1 MVSSSSSSSSSPFG
15 NPAPMIGTSLLT
27 VATCT
32 LNQWALDFDGNLE
45 RIVDSCRQA
54 KEAGATYRL
63 GPELEICGYGCE
75 DHFLEADTI
84 DHSWQSLVILL
95 TQTDATMWM
104 ICDFG
109 MPLLGNDGC
118 RYNCRVV
125 CHNRRILWIRPKTFM
140 ADDGNYRESRYFTAY
155 EDPGGSENTVVMFS
169 LPVWV
174 RDQLKQGG
182 ILDHSSS
189 VPLGGAGS
197 FLRTNDGVTIGCES
211 CEELWVPNPSHV
223 NLALKGVEVIG
234 NGSGSHHELRKLDKR
249 LELMV
254 AATAKSGGVYLY
266 ANQRG
271 CDGGRLYYDGG
282 AIIVCNGRVLAQ
294 SPQFCLKDVVVITA
308 TVDLEEVR
316 SFRAARP
323 SFARQQQKLK
333 QQQQVNNNSNSNSNS
348 NNGMVEV
355 PGANVLLS
363 EEAAKTS
370 TIAKPINLQ
379 WSTPEEE
386 CCLGPA
392 CWLWDYL
399 RRSGASGYLL
409 PLSGGADSSAV
420 ATIVMAMCHMVHDEA
435 VGGNVNNDEPNEQV
449 LKDLRRICG
458 YERSGDIDGD
468 GDSEHWVPSSS
479 QEIASHV
486 LHTIFMGTENSSQN
500 TTNRAKRLGEAIGSY
515 HLTVPIDLMVSA
527 VVKVFALAT
536 TRTPMF
542 LVRGGTLAEDLA
554 LQNIQARLRMVT
566 AYLFAQLLPWT
577 RAGAGETVGKG
588 FLLVLGSA
596 NVDEGL
602 RGYMTKYDCS
612 SADLNPIGAISKGD
626 LKRML
631 LWASDRYGSRSSAVL
646 KEIAGAP
653 PTAELRP
660 NLDAENNNND
670 EGDGNESSNNA
681 AEHSQ
686 LDEEEMGMTYD
697 ELGWFGRLRK
707 LGKCGPVSMYRKL
720 VSEWS
725 NNGSNSSSS
734 NNAPDLTHRE
744 VATKVKRFFFYYSI
758 NRHKMCTLTPSYHAE
773 GYSPDDNRFDLR
785 PFLYN
790 ARWPRQFQTIDRM
803 VEEYELKENK
813 FLER

>member
-1 MVSSSSSSSSSPFG
+1 
-15 NPAPMIGTSLLT
+15 MIGTSLLT

-45 RIVDSCRQA
+45 RIVDSCKQA

-95 TQTDATMWM
+95 TQTDATTDM

-125 CHNRRILWIRPKTFM
+125 CNNRRILWIRPKTFM
-140 ADDGNYRESRYFTAY
+140 ADDGNYRESRYFTPY
-155 EDPGGSENTVVMFS
+155 EDPGGRENSVVMFS

-174 RDQLKQGG
+174 RDALGENG
-182 ILDHSSS
+182 VENHPSS

-333 QQQQVNNNSNSNSNS
+333 QQQQQQQQQQQLNSDIHSNGSRTI

-355 PGANVLLS
+355 SRGNVLLS
-363 EEAAKTS
+363 EEAARTCAI
-370 TIAKPINLQ
+370 TKPIELH

-435 VGGNVNNDEPNEQV
+435 VGGNGNNSSNDNPNEQV

-458 YERSGDIDGD
+458 YDKSGD
-468 GDSEHWVPSSS
+468 GDDGSPEWTPSSS
-479 QEIASHV
+479 QEIASHI
-486 LHTIFMGTENSSQN
+486 LHTVFMGTENSSQN

-577 RAGAGETVGKG
+577 RAGAGEIVGKG

-631 LWASDRYGSRSSAVL
+631 LWASDTYGSRSSAVL

-660 NLDAENNNND
+660 NLDSENSIDGD
-670 EGDGNESSNNA
+670 EIDTNA

-725 NNGSNSSSS
+725 NNDSSSDAK
-734 NNAPDLTHRE
+734 NIPALTHRE

-790 ARWPRQFQTIDRM
+790 ARWPRQFQTIDKM
-803 VEEYELKENK
+803 VEDYELKENK

>member
-1 MVSSSSSSSSSPFG
+1 M
-15 NPAPMIGTSLLT
+15 GTSVLT

-32 LNQWALDFDGNLE
+32 LNQWALDFDGNVE
-45 RIVDSCRQA
+45 RIHESCKQA
-54 KEAGATYRL
+54 KNAGATYRL
-63 GPELEICGYGCE
+63 GPELEICGYGCD
-75 DHFLEADTI
+75 DHFLEKDTI
-84 DHSWQSLVILL
+84 DHSWQSLVALL
-95 TQTDATMWM
+95 TQTDSTVGM

-109 MPLLGNDGC
+109 MPVLGNDGC

-125 CHNRRILWIRPKTFM
+125 CHDRTIVWIRPKTHM

-155 EDPGGSENTVVMFS
+155 DSGEGSGTS
-169 LPVWV
+169 ATKKYALPYWV
-174 RDQLKQGG
+174 RDQLRAGG
-182 ILDHSSS
+182 VPDHPSS
-189 VPLGGAGS
+189 VPMGGAGS
-197 FLRTNDGVTIGCES
+197 YLRTNDGVSIGCES

-223 NLALKGVEVIG
+223 GLALQGVEIIG

-266 ANQRG
+266 SNQRG

-282 AIIVCNGRVLAQ
+282 AIIVCNGQVLAQ
-294 SPQFCLKDVVVITA
+294 SPQFCLKDVVVVTA
-308 TVDLEEVR
+308 TVDLDEVR
-316 SFRAARP
+316 SFRASKP
-323 SFARQQQKLK
+323 SFSRQV
-333 QQQQVNNNSNSNSNS
+333 QQQQRTKEGGDGSA
-348 NNGMVEV
+348 NGAVV
-355 PGANVLLS
+355 RVRGARVLS
-363 EEAAKTS
+363 SAADPPS
-370 TIAKPINLQ
+370 VSKPIQLS
-379 WSTPEEE
+379 WSKPEEE

-420 ATIVMAMCHMVHDEA
+420 ATIVMAMCHLVHDEA
-435 VGGNVNNDEPNEQV
+435 IGVTNGEDDASAPDEQV
-449 LKDLRRICG
+449 LRDLRRVCG
-458 YERSGDIDGD
+458 GDDYEF
-468 GDSEHWVPSSS
+468 WLPSSP
-479 QEIASHV
+479 QDIASHI
-486 LHTIFMGTENSSQN
+486 LHTVFMGTENSSKN
-500 TTNRAKRLGEAIGSY
+500 TTDRAQRLGEAIGSY
-515 HLTVPIDLMVSA
+515 HLTVPIDLMVTA

-536 TRTPMF
+536 KQTPRF
-542 LVRGGTLAEDLA
+542 VVRGGTLAEDLA

-577 RAGAGETVGKG
+577 RRTAGQNVGKG

-631 LWASDRYGSRSSAVL
+631 LWASDAYGTRSSAIL

-660 NLDAENNNND
+660 NGDS
-670 EGDGNESSNNA
+670 GDGGN
-681 AEHSQ
+681 EHSQ
-686 LDEEEMGMTYD
+686 LDEEEMGMTYE

-707 LGKCGPVSMYRKL
+707 LGRCGPVSMYRKL
-720 VSEWS
+720 VDEWTS
-725 NNGSNSSSS
+725 AKKKR
-734 NNAPDLTHRE
+734 APEDVLTHAE
-744 VATKVKRFFFYYSI
+744 VAAKVKRFFFYYSI

-790 ARWPRQFQTIDRM
+790 SRWPRQFQTIDQLVDEFERSG
-803 VEEYELKENK
+803 KTENK

>member
-1 MVSSSSSSSSSPFG
+1 M
-15 NPAPMIGTSLLT
+15 T

-45 RIVDSCRQA
+45 RIHESCKQA
-54 KEAGATYRL
+54 KNAGATYRL

-75 DHFLEADTI
+75 DHFLEKDTI
-84 DHSWQSLVILL
+84 DHSWQSLVALL
-95 TQTDATMWM
+95 TQTESTVGM

-109 MPLLGNDGC
+109 MPILGNDGC

-125 CHNRRILWIRPKTFM
+125 CHNRTIVWIRPKTHM

-155 EDPGGSENTVVMFS
+155 DCGDGSGSTGSKTKMYS
-169 LPVWV
+169 LPYWV
-174 RDQLKQGG
+174 RDQLRAGG
-182 ILDHSSS
+182 VPDHPSS

-197 FLRTNDGVTIGCES
+197 YLRTDDGVAIGCES

-223 NLALKGVEVIG
+223 GLALKGVEIIG

-254 AATAKSGGVYLY
+254 AATAKNGGVYLY
-266 ANQRG
+266 SNQRG

-282 AIIVCNGRVLAQ
+282 AIIVCNGKVLAQ
-294 SPQFCLKDVVVITA
+294 SPQFCLRDVVVVTA
-308 TVDLEEVR
+308 TVDLDEVR
-316 SFRAARP
+316 SFRASKP
-323 SFARQQQKLK
+323 SFSRQVQQHHTQEGGDGSSGGNGTVVRVAGAR
-333 QQQQVNNNSNSNSNS
+333 
-348 NNGMVEV
+348 
-355 PGANVLLS
+355 VLS
-363 EEAAKTS
+363 SPADAPS
-370 TIAKPINLQ
+370 VSKPIRLA
-379 WSTPEEE
+379 WSKPEEE

-420 ATIVMAMCHMVHDEA
+420 ATIVMAMCHLVYDEA
-435 VGGNVNNDEPNEQV
+435 VGITSGDSDDEDDEPNEQV
-449 LKDLRRICG
+449 LRDLRRICG
-458 YERSGDIDGD
+458 GGDYEFWLPNSPQD
-468 GDSEHWVPSSS
+468 
-479 QEIASHV
+479 IASHI
-486 LHTIFMGTENSSQN
+486 LHTVFMGTENSSQN
-500 TTNRAKRLGEAIGSY
+500 TTDRAQRLGEAIGSY
-515 HLTVPIDLMVSA
+515 HLTVPIDLMVTA

-536 TRTPMF
+536 GQTPRF
-542 LVRGGTLAEDLA
+542 VVRGGTLAEDLA

-577 RAGAGETVGKG
+577 RLAAGQNVGKG

-631 LWASDRYGSRSSAVL
+631 LWASEAYGTRSSAIL
-646 KEIAGAP
+646 REIAGAP

-660 NLDAENNNND
+660 NSGGEN
-670 EGDGNESSNNA
+670 GDNGDN
-681 AEHSQ
+681 EHSQ

-707 LGKCGPVSMYRKL
+707 LGRCGPVSMYRKL
-720 VSEWS
+720 VAEWTTDGKNKNKKNKKSKRTPRPSET
-725 NNGSNSSSS
+725 
-734 NNAPDLTHRE
+734 LTHAE
-744 VATKVKRFFFYYSI
+744 VAAKVKRFFYYYSI

-790 ARWPRQFQTIDRM
+790 SRWPRQFQTIDQL
-803 VEEYELKENK
+803 VEEYERNSADEGHRTENK

>member
-1 MVSSSSSSSSSPFG
+1 MASSSPFSA
-15 NPAPMIGTSLLT
+15 APMGASLMT

-45 RIVDSCRQA
+45 RIHESCKQA
-54 KEAGATYRL
+54 QQSGAMYRL

-75 DHFLEADTI
+75 DHFLEPDTI
-84 DHSWQSLVILL
+84 DHSWQSLVMLL
-95 TQTDATMWM
+95 TKTDVTMGM
-104 ICDFG
+104 VCDFG
-109 MPLLGNDGC
+109 MPILGNDGC
-118 RYNCRVV
+118 LYNCRVV
-125 CHNRRILWIRPKTFM
+125 CYNRTILWIRPKTFM

-155 EDPGGSENTVVMFS
+155 EGSNEASFA

-174 RDQLKQGG
+174 RDQLRAGG
-182 ILDHSSS
+182 IENHPSS
-189 VPLGGAGS
+189 VPLGGSGS
-197 FLRTNDGVTIGCES
+197 FLRTDDGVTIGCES
-211 CEELWVPNPSHV
+211 CEELWVPDPSHV
-223 NLALKGVEVIG
+223 GLALKGVEIIG

-249 LELMV
+249 LELIV

-266 ANQRG
+266 SNQRG
-271 CDGGRLYYDGG
+271 CDGGRLYFDGG
-282 AIIVCNGRVLAQ
+282 AIIVCNGKVLAQ
-294 SPQFCLKDVVVITA
+294 SPQFCLQDVVVITA
-308 TVDLEEVR
+308 TVDLDEVR
-316 SFRAARP
+316 SFRACRP
-323 SFARQQQKLK
+323 SVARQVQLQKHRAE
-333 QQQQVNNNSNSNSNS
+333 SND
-348 NNGMVEV
+348 GIVEV
-355 PGANVLLS
+355 PTARVLLS
-363 EEAAKTS
+363 PRDARSSVIT
-370 TIAKPINLQ
+370 KPVELK
-379 WSTPEEE
+379 WSLPEEE

-420 ATIVMAMCHMVHDEA
+420 ATIVMAMCHLVYEEA
-435 VGGNVNNDEPNEQV
+435 VNENPNKQV
-449 LKDLRRICG
+449 IQDLRRICG
-458 YERSGDIDGD
+458 RD
-468 GDSEHWVPSSS
+468 GDSDEAWLPSSS

-486 LHTIFMGTENSSQN
+486 LYTIFMGTENSSQN
-500 TTNRAKRLGEAIGSY
+500 TTNRAKRLGAAIGSF

-527 VVKVFALAT
+527 VLKVFALAT
-536 TRTPMF
+536 NKTPRF
-542 LVRGGTLAEDLA
+542 LVRGGTLVEDLA

-577 RAGAGETVGKG
+577 RKSAGETVGKG

-631 LWASDRYGSRSSAVL
+631 LWASDRYGSQSSAVL

-660 NLDAENNNND
+660 NAEKED
-670 EGDGNESSNNA
+670 DKE

-720 VSEWS
+720 VFEWTTQ
-725 NNGSNSSSS
+725 SSS
-734 NNAPDLTHRE
+734 NNASVLTHRE
-744 VATKVKRFFFYYSI
+744 VAAKVKRFFFYYSI

-790 ARWPRQFQTIDRM
+790 ARWPRQFQTIDKL
-803 VEEYELKENK
+803 VEEYELQEKQEQKLKVNK
-813 FLER
+813 FLERNENRCSI

>member
-1 MVSSSSSSSSSPFG
+1 MASPFRH
-15 NPAPMIGTSLLT
+15 NIPQMGTSLMT

-32 LNQWALDFDGNLE
+32 LNQWALDFDGNLD
-45 RIVDSCRQA
+45 RIKDSCSQA
-54 KEAGATYRL
+54 RSAGATYRL

-75 DHFLEADTI
+75 DHFLESDTI
-84 DHSWQSLVILL
+84 DHSWQSLIVLL
-95 TQTDATMWM
+95 TQTNVTLGM

-109 MPLLGNDGC
+109 MPILGNDGC
-118 RYNCRVV
+118 RYNCRVI
-125 CHNRRILWIRPKTFM
+125 CYNRTILWIRPKTFL
-140 ADDGNYRESRYFTAY
+140 ADDGNYRESRWFTAY
-155 EDPGGSENTVVMFS
+155 EEHSDGTNGSFALPAWIIETLREGGVPGH
-169 LPVWV
+169 P
-174 RDQLKQGG
+174 
-182 ILDHSSS
+182 SS
-189 VPLGGAGS
+189 VPMGGAGS
-197 FLRTNDGVTIGCES
+197 FLRTEDGVTLGCES

-223 NLALKGVEVIG
+223 GLALKGVEIIG

-266 ANQRG
+266 SNQRG

-282 AIIVCNGRVLAQ
+282 AIIVCNGKVLAQ

-308 TVDLEEVR
+308 TVDLDEVR

-323 SFARQQQKLK
+323 SFARQTQQQKK
-333 QQQQVNNNSNSNSNS
+333 QLVAAS
-348 NNGMVEV
+348 MVEV
-355 PGANVLLS
+355 PGARVLLS
-363 EEAAKTS
+363 EEMARTS
-370 TIAKPINLQ
+370 NTTKAIELQ
-379 WSTPEEE
+379 WSSPEEE

-420 ATIVMAMCHMVHDEA
+420 ATIVMAMCHLVYDEVVNA
-435 VGGNVNNDEPNEQV
+435 NINQGNSKTKPSQQV

-458 YERSGDIDGD
+458 YNGNDPNNQSRES
-468 GDSEHWVPSSS
+468 WVPSSS

-486 LHTIFMGTENSSQN
+486 LHTVFMGTENSSQN
-500 TTNRAKRLGEAIGSY
+500 TTNRAKSLGEAIGSY
-515 HLTVPIDLMVSA
+515 HLTVPIDLMVRA
-527 VVKVFALAT
+527 VVRVFYDAT
-536 TRTPMF
+536 KKNPRF
-542 LVRGGTLAEDLA
+542 EARGGTMAEDLA

-566 AYLFAQLLPWT
+566 AYLFAQLLPWV
-577 RAGAGETVGKG
+577 RRSSGDSVGNG

-631 LWASDRYGSRSSAVL
+631 LWASEKYGRRSKAIL
-646 KEIAGAP
+646 QEIAGAP

-660 NLDAENNNND
+660 NVDAKGGKDSSD
-670 EGDGNESSNNA
+670 ETAKA

-707 LGKCGPVSMYRKL
+707 LGRCGPVSMYRKL
-720 VSEWS
+720 ASEWT
-725 NNGSNSSSS
+725 NGDGIDANGATTSM
-734 NNAPDLTHRE
+734 THRE
-744 VATKVKRFFFYYSI
+744 VAKKVKRFFFYYSI

-790 ARWPRQFQTIDRM
+790 SRWPRQFNTIDRL
-803 VEEYELKENK
+803 VEEYEKQQDQGQLKENK
-813 FLER
+813 FMER

>member
-1 MVSSSSSSSSSPFG
+1 MTKTTTTTSP
-15 NPAPMIGTSLLT
+15 MGTSVLT

-45 RIVDSCRQA
+45 RIHESCKQA
-54 KEAGATYRL
+54 KNAGATYRL

-75 DHFLEADTI
+75 DHFLEKDTI
-84 DHSWQSLVILL
+84 DHSWQSLVALL
-95 TQTDATMWM
+95 TQTDSTVGM

-109 MPLLGNDGC
+109 MPVLGNDGC

-125 CHNRRILWIRPKTFM
+125 CHNRIIVWIRPKTHM

-155 EDPGGSENTVVMFS
+155 DRGDGTGTSVTKKYA
-169 LPVWV
+169 LPYWV
-174 RDQLKQGG
+174 RDQLRGG
-182 ILDHSSS
+182 GVPDHPSS
-189 VPLGGAGS
+189 VPMGGAGS
-197 FLRTNDGVTIGCES
+197 YLRTNDGVSIGCES

-223 NLALKGVEVIG
+223 GLALQGVEIIG

-266 ANQRG
+266 SNQRG

-282 AIIVCNGRVLAQ
+282 AIIVCNGQVLAQ
-294 SPQFCLKDVVVITA
+294 SPQFCLKDVVVVTA
-308 TVDLEEVR
+308 TVDLDEVR
-316 SFRAARP
+316 SFRASKP
-323 SFARQQQKLK
+323 SFSRQVQQQHTKEGGDG
-333 QQQQVNNNSNSNSNS
+333 SA
-348 NNGMVEV
+348 NGAVV
-355 PGANVLLS
+355 RVRGARILS
-363 EEAAKTS
+363 SAADPPS
-370 TIAKPINLQ
+370 VSKPIQLS
-379 WSTPEEE
+379 WSKPEEE

-420 ATIVMAMCHMVHDEA
+420 ATIVMAMCRLVYDEA
-435 VGGNVNNDEPNEQV
+435 IGVNNGEDDASAPDEQV
-449 LKDLRRICG
+449 LRDLRRVCG
-458 YERSGDIDGD
+458 GDDYEF
-468 GDSEHWVPSSS
+468 WLPSSP
-479 QEIASHV
+479 QDIASHI

-500 TTNRAKRLGEAIGSY
+500 TTDRAQRLGEAIGSY
-515 HLTVPIDLMVSA
+515 HLTVPIDLMVTA

-536 TRTPMF
+536 KQTPRF
-542 LVRGGTLAEDLA
+542 VVRGGTLAEDLA

-577 RAGAGETVGKG
+577 RRTAGQNVGKG

-631 LWASDRYGSRSSAVL
+631 LWASDAYGARSSAIL
-646 KEIAGAP
+646 REIAGAP

-660 NLDAENNNND
+660 N
-670 EGDGNESSNNA
+670 GDGGD
-681 AEHSQ
+681 EHSQ
-686 LDEEEMGMTYD
+686 LDEEEMGMTYE

-707 LGKCGPVSMYRKL
+707 LGRCGPVSMYRKL
-720 VSEWS
+720 VDEWTS
-725 NNGSNSSSS
+725 AKKKR
-734 NNAPDLTHRE
+734 APEDRLTHAE
-744 VATKVKRFFFYYSI
+744 VAAKVKRFFFYYGI

-790 ARWPRQFQTIDRM
+790 SRWPRQFQTIDQLVDKFERSG
-803 VEEYELKENK
+803 KTENK

>member
-1 MVSSSSSSSSSPFG
+1 M
-15 NPAPMIGTSLLT
+15 T

-32 LNQWALDFDGNLE
+32 LNQWALDFNGNLE
-45 RIVDSCRQA
+45 RIHASCKEA
-54 KEAGATYRL
+54 KAAGATYRL

-75 DHFLEADTI
+75 DHFLEIDTI
-84 DHSWQSLVILL
+84 DHSWQSLVALL
-95 TQTDATMWM
+95 TQTESTVGM

-109 MPLLGNDGC
+109 MPILGNDGC

-125 CHNRRILWIRPKTFM
+125 CHNRTIVWIRPKTFM

-155 EDPGGSENTVVMFS
+155 DYGEGSESSATRMYA
-169 LPVWV
+169 LPYWV
-174 RDQLKQGG
+174 RDQLRAGG
-182 ILDHSSS
+182 IPDHPSS

-197 FLRTNDGVTIGCES
+197 HLRTDDGVTIGCES

-223 NLALKGVEVIG
+223 GLALKGVEIVG

-266 ANQRG
+266 SNQRG

-282 AIIVCNGRVLAQ
+282 AIIVCNGKVLAQ
-294 SPQFCLKDVVVITA
+294 SPQFCLKDVVVVTA
-308 TVDLEEVR
+308 TVDLDEVR
-316 SFRAARP
+316 SFRASKP
-323 SFARQQQKLK
+323 SFSRQVQHSKRSPP
-333 QQQQVNNNSNSNSNS
+333 VEGWRREYSNI
-348 NNGMVEV
+348 VRV
-355 PGANVLLS
+355 PGARTLS
-363 EEAAKTS
+363 TTECAMEVS
-370 TIAKPINLQ
+370 KPIELV
-379 WSTPEEE
+379 WSKPEEE

-420 ATIVMAMCHMVHDEA
+420 ATIVMVMCHLLYDEA
-435 VGGNVNNDEPNEQV
+435 IGSGETDDDDYVTPNEQV
-449 LKDLRRICG
+449 LRDLRRICG
-458 YERSGDIDGD
+458 GGDYEF
-468 GDSEHWVPSSS
+468 WLPSSP
-479 QEIASHV
+479 QDIASHV

-500 TTNRAKRLGEAIGSY
+500 TTERAQRLSEAIGSY

-527 VVKVFALAT
+527 VIKVFALAT
-536 TRTPMF
+536 KQTPRF
-542 LVRGGTLAEDLA
+542 VVRGGTLAEDLA

-577 RAGAGETVGKG
+577 RRTAGQNVGKG

-631 LWASDRYGSRSSAVL
+631 LWAAEAYGSRSSAIL
-646 KEIAGAP
+646 REIAGAP

-660 NLDAENNNND
+660 NDENNGSGEN
-670 EGDGNESSNNA
+670 GQ
-681 AEHSQ
+681 EHSQ
-686 LDEEEMGMTYD
+686 LDEEEMGMTYE

-707 LGKCGPVSMYRKL
+707 LKRCGPVSMYRKL
-720 VSEWS
+720 VREWTTKKTKS
-725 NNGSNSSSS
+725 DG
-734 NNAPDLTHRE
+734 APAADLLTHAE
-744 VATKVKRFFFYYSI
+744 VAAKVKRFFFYYSI

-790 ARWPRQFQTIDRM
+790 SRWPRQFQTIDQL
-803 VEEYELKENK
+803 VDEYERNSKHVRDNK

>member
-1 MVSSSSSSSSSPFG
+1 MNSSSPFSIHT
-15 NPAPMIGTSLLT
+15 AKPMGTSLMT

-45 RIVDSCRQA
+45 RIHESCKQA

-63 GPELEICGYGCE
+63 GPELEMCGYGCE
-75 DHFLEADTI
+75 DHFLEPDTI
-84 DHSWQSLVILL
+84 DHSWQSLVMLL
-95 TQTDATMWM
+95 TETDVTEGMV
-104 ICDFG
+104 CDFG
-109 MPLLGNDGC
+109 MPVLGNDGC
-118 RYNCRVV
+118 LYNCRVV
-125 CHNRRILWIRPKTFM
+125 CYNRTILWVRPKTFM
-140 ADDGNYRESRYFTAY
+140 ANDGNYRESRYFTPY
-155 EDPGGSENTVVMFS
+155 EGSNNAQFA

-174 RDQLKQGG
+174 RDQLRATVP
-182 ILDHSSS
+182 DHPSV

-197 FLRTNDGVTIGCES
+197 FLRTDDGVTIGCES

-223 NLALKGVEVIG
+223 GLALKGVEIIG

-266 ANQRG
+266 SNQRG

-282 AIIVCNGRVLAQ
+282 AIIVCNGKVLAQ
-294 SPQFCLKDVVVITA
+294 SPQFCLQDVVVITA
-308 TVDLEEVR
+308 TVDLDEVR
-316 SFRAARP
+316 SFRSCRP
-323 SFARQQQKLK
+323 SVARQIQQQKHNASYNDG
-333 QQQQVNNNSNSNSNS
+333 V
-348 NNGMVEV
+348 VEV
-355 PGANVLLS
+355 PNARVLISEPEALSASTNV
-363 EEAAKTS
+363 T
-370 TIAKPINLQ
+370 KPVELQ
-379 WSTPEEE
+379 WSLPEEE

-420 ATIVMAMCHMVHDEA
+420 ATIVMAMTHLVYDEA
-435 VGGNVNNDEPNEQV
+435 NMSNPNQQV
-449 LKDLRRICG
+449 IQDLKRICG
-458 YERSGDIDGD
+458 RDSDGD
-468 GDSEHWVPSSS
+468 ADWLPSSP

-486 LHTIFMGTENSSQN
+486 LHTVFMGTENSSQN
-500 TTNRAKRLGEAIGSY
+500 TTNRAKRLGAAIGSY
-515 HLTVPIDLMVSA
+515 HVTVPIDLMVRA
-527 VVKVFALAT
+527 VTRVFSLAT
-536 TRTPMF
+536 NKTPRF

-577 RAGAGETVGKG
+577 RKSAGETVGKG

-631 LWASDRYGSRSSAVL
+631 LWASDKYGSRSSAVL

-660 NLDAENNNND
+660 NAETD
-670 EGDGNESSNNA
+670 EST

-707 LGKCGPVSMYRKL
+707 IGRCGPVSMYRKL
-720 VSEWS
+720 VSEWTTNS
-725 NNGSNSSSS
+725 SNST
-734 NNAPDLTHRE
+734 PLTHRE
-744 VATKVKRFFFYYSI
+744 VAAKVKRFFFYYSI
-758 NRHKMCTLTPSYHAE
+758 NRHKMCTITPSYHAE
-773 GYSPDDNRFDLR
+773 AYSPDDNRFDLR

-790 ARWPRQFQTIDRM
+790 ARWPRQFQTIDKL
-803 VEEYELKENK
+803 VEEYEKQEKEEQQQLKENK

>member
-1 MVSSSSSSSSSPFG
+1 M
-15 NPAPMIGTSLLT
+15 
-27 VATCT
+27 
-32 LNQWALDFDGNLE
+32 NQWALDFDGNLE
-45 RIVDSCRQA
+45 RIHESCKQA

-75 DHFLEADTI
+75 DHFLELDTI
-84 DHSWQSLVILL
+84 DHSWQSLVQLL
-95 TQTDATMWM
+95 VESDVTMGM
-104 ICDFG
+104 VCDFG
-109 MPLLGNDGC
+109 MPVLGNDGC
-118 RYNCRVV
+118 LYNCRVV
-125 CHNRRILWIRPKTFM
+125 CYNKQILWIRPKTFM

-155 EDPGGSENTVVMFS
+155 EGSNNASFAI
-169 LPVWV
+169 PVWV
-174 RDQLKQGG
+174 RDQLNAGG
-182 ILDHSSS
+182 ISHPAS
-189 VPLGGAGS
+189 VPLGGSGS
-197 FLRTNDGVTIGCES
+197 FLRTDDGVTIGCES

-223 NLALKGVEVIG
+223 GLALKGVEIIG

-266 ANQRG
+266 SNQRG

-282 AIIVCNGRVLAQ
+282 AIIVCNGKVLAQ
-294 SPQFCLKDVVVITA
+294 SPQFCLQDVVVITA
-308 TVDLEEVR
+308 TVDLDEVR
-316 SFRAARP
+316 SFRACRP
-323 SFARQQQKLK
+323 SVARQVQLQKHTADSNDGVV
-333 QQQQVNNNSNSNSNS
+333 QVPN
-348 NNGMVEV
+348 
-355 PGANVLLS
+355 ARVLLPEKDARS
-363 EEAAKTS
+363 S
-370 TIAKPINLQ
+370 TTIVTKPIELQ
-379 WSTPEEE
+379 WSLPEEE

-420 ATIVMAMCHMVHDEA
+420 ATIVMAMCHLVYDEA
-435 VGGNVNNDEPNEQV
+435 CNAKPNKQV

-458 YERSGDIDGD
+458 RED
-468 GDSEHWVPSSS
+468 GDSDEPWLPSSS
-479 QEIASHV
+479 QDIASHV

-500 TTNRAKRLGEAIGSY
+500 TTNRAKRLGAAIGSY

-536 TRTPMF
+536 TKTPRF

-577 RAGAGETVGKG
+577 RKSAGETVGKG

-631 LWASDRYGSRSSAVL
+631 FWASDRYGERSSAVL

-660 NLDAENNNND
+660 NAENDD
-670 EGDGNESSNNA
+670 ESGDNT

-720 VSEWS
+720 VSEWAT
-725 NNGSNSSSS
+725 SNSSD
-734 NNAPDLTHRE
+734 AKLLTHRE
-744 VATKVKRFFFYYSI
+744 VAVKVKRFFFYYSI

-790 ARWPRQFQTIDRM
+790 ARWPRQFQTIDKL
-803 VEEYELKENK
+803 VEEYELQEKEEQKLKENK

>member
-1 MVSSSSSSSSSPFG
+1 M
-15 NPAPMIGTSLLT
+15 GTSLMT

-45 RIVDSCRQA
+45 RILDSCQQA
-54 KEAGATYRL
+54 KQAGATYRL

-75 DHFLEADTI
+75 DHFLEPDTI

-95 TQTDATMWM
+95 TQTDVTEGMV
-104 ICDFG
+104 CDFG
-109 MPLLGNDGC
+109 MPVLGNDGC

-125 CHNRRILWIRPKTFM
+125 CYDRKILWIRPKTFM

-155 EDPGGSENTVVMFS
+155 EEPGGIGSGSGNSMFS

-174 RDQLKQGG
+174 RDELKKGG
-182 ILDHSSS
+182 IPDHPSS
-189 VPLGGAGS
+189 VRLGGAKS
-197 FLRTNDGVTIGCES
+197 FLRTDDGVTIGCES

-223 NLALKGVEVIG
+223 DLALGGVEVIG

-266 ANQRG
+266 SNQRG

-282 AIIVCNGRVLAQ
+282 AIIVCNGKVLAQ

-308 TVDLEEVR
+308 TVDLDEVR
-316 SFRAARP
+316 SFRASRP
-323 SFARQQQKLK
+323 SFARQTQRQK
-333 QQQQVNNNSNSNSNS
+333 QAAG
-348 NNGMVEV
+348 NGSENVVEV
-355 PGANVLLS
+355 PGARVLLS
-363 EEAAKTS
+363 PAATGI
-370 TIAKPINLQ
+370 TTKPIELE

-420 ATIVMAMCHMVHDEA
+420 ATIVMGMCHLVYDEA
-435 VGGNVNNDEPNEQV
+435 SSNNPNEQV

-458 YERSGDIDGD
+458 YGGSGGD
-468 GDSEHWVPSSS
+468 TEIVGWVPSSS

-527 VVKVFALAT
+527 VIKVFALAT
-536 TRTPMF
+536 NQTPRF

-577 RAGAGETVGKG
+577 RKTAGENVGKG

-660 NLDAENNNND
+660 NLEA
-670 EGDGNESSNNA
+670 GDDGDDSGNT

-707 LGKCGPVSMYRKL
+707 IGKCGPVSMYRKL
-720 VSEWS
+720 VSEWTT
-725 NNGSNSSSS
+725 SSP
-734 NNAPDLTHRE
+734 ALKPRE
-744 VATKVKRFFFYYSI
+744 VAAKVKRFFFYYSI

-790 ARWPRQFQTIDRM
+790 ARWPRQFQTIDKL
-803 VEEYELKENK
+803 VEEYELHQRDKTQQLKENK

>member
-1 MVSSSSSSSSSPFG
+1 MPFG
-15 NPAPMIGTSLLT
+15 DKAPQIGTSLLT

-45 RIVDSCRQA
+45 RIVESCQQA
-54 KEAGATYRL
+54 KASGAKYRL

-84 DHSWQSLVILL
+84 DHSWQSLIQLL
-95 TQTDATMWM
+95 TQTDVTLDM

-125 CHNRRILWIRPKTFM
+125 CYNRTILWIRPKTYL
-140 ADDGNYRESRYFTAY
+140 ADDGNYRESRYFAAY
-155 EDPGGSENTVVMFS
+155 REDVAHPVLH

-174 RDQLKQGG
+174 RDELRSCG
-182 ILDHSSS
+182 IPDHPAA
-189 VPLGGAGS
+189 VPLGGAAS
-197 FLRTNDGVTIGCES
+197 FLRTDDGVAIGCET
-211 CEELWVPNPSHV
+211 CEELWVPDPSHV
-223 NLALKGVEVIG
+223 ELALRGVEIIG

-254 AATAKSGGVYLY
+254 AATARCGGIYLY
-266 ANQRG
+266 SNQRG
-271 CDGGRLYYDGG
+271 CDGGRVYYDGG
-282 AIIVCNGRVLAQ
+282 ATIVCNGRVLAR
-294 SPQFCLKDVVVITA
+294 SPQFCLRDVVVVTA

-316 SFRAARP
+316 SFRAGRP
-323 SFARQQQKLK
+323 SVAAQIQHQK
-333 QQQQVNNNSNSNSNS
+333 QTQERSGGRV
-348 NNGMVEV
+348 VEV
-355 PGANVLLS
+355 PTCRVL
-363 EEAAKTS
+363 AAKT
-370 TIAKPINLQ
+370 IAPAIPTKAVESLAFAI
-379 WSTPEEE
+379 PEEE

-420 ATIVMAMCHMVHDEA
+420 ATIVMAMCHLVYGEVREKTTD
-435 VGGNVNNDEPNEQV
+435 GSDDQSTNDQV

-458 YERSGDIDGD
+458 KEEDGEW
-468 GDSEHWVPSSS
+468 SPSSP

-486 LHTIFMGTENSSQN
+486 LHTVFMGTVNSSHN
-500 TTNRAKRLGEAIGSY
+500 TTNRARRLGEAIGSY
-515 HLTVPIDLMVSA
+515 HLTVPIDKMVEA
-527 VVKVFALAT
+527 VLQVFALAT
-536 TRTPMF
+536 GQTPRF
-542 LVRGGTLAEDLA
+542 LARGGTLAEDLA

-577 RAGAGETVGKG
+577 RKLAGDEHAGGKG

-631 LWASDRYGSRSSAVL
+631 LWASKAYGSRSGPVL
-646 KEIAGAP
+646 EEIAGAP

-660 NLDAENNNND
+660 NSQADDNDNDDANENDNENENESNENN
-670 EGDGNESSNNA
+670 

-707 LGKCGPVSMYRKL
+707 LGRCGPVSMYRKL
-720 VSEWS
+720 ATEWTTTDR
-725 NNGSNSSSS
+725 GSGTSST
-734 NNAPDLTHRE
+734 ARPLTPRE

-790 ARWPRQFQTIDRM
+790 ARWPRQFRTIDQL
-803 VEEYELKENK
+803 VEEYEHQTELKESK

>member
-1 MVSSSSSSSSSPFG
+1 MMGSPR
-15 NPAPMIGTSLLT
+15 IGTSLLT

-45 RIVDSCRQA
+45 RILESCRLA
-54 KEAGATYRL
+54 KASGARYRL

-75 DHFLEADTI
+75 DHFLEPDTI
-84 DHSWQSLVILL
+84 DHSWQSLIRLL
-95 TQTDATMWM
+95 MQTDATLDM

-109 MPLLGNDGC
+109 MPILGNDGC

-125 CHNRRILWIRPKTFM
+125 CFNRTILWIRPKTILS
-140 ADDGNYRESRYFTAY
+140 DDGNYRETRYFAAY
-155 EDPGGSENTVVMFS
+155 KESAASNSHSELH
-169 LPVWV
+169 LPLWV
-174 RDQLKQGG
+174 RRELGD
-182 ILDHSSS
+182 DHPAS
-189 VPLGGAGS
+189 VPLGGATS
-197 FLRTNDGVTIGCES
+197 FLRTDDGVAFGCET
-211 CEELWVPNPSHV
+211 CEELWVPDPSHV
-223 NLALKGVEVIG
+223 DLALAGVEVIG

-254 AATAKSGGVYLY
+254 AATARCGGIYLY

-271 CDGGRLYYDGG
+271 CDGGRVYYDGG
-282 AIIVCNGRVLAQ
+282 ATIVCNGKVLAR
-294 SPQFCLKDVVVITA
+294 SPQFCLKDVVVVTA

-316 SFRAARP
+316 SFRVAKP
-323 SFARQQQKLK
+323 SVMAQIQHQK
-333 QQQQVNNNSNSNSNS
+333 QQPESR
-348 NNGMVEV
+348 GR
-355 PGANVLLS
+355 VLNAPTDCRVLELS
-363 EEAAKTS
+363 DLTGFP
-370 TIAKPINLQ
+370 TKPIESLV
-379 WSTPEEE
+379 SPIPEEE

-420 ATIVMAMCHMVHDEA
+420 ATIVMAMCHLVYNEVQTDPD
-435 VGGNVNNDEPNEQV
+435 GKTQPNQQV

-458 YERSGDIDGD
+458 KDGPD
-468 GDSEHWVPSSS
+468 DDETWTPGSP

-486 LHTIFMGTENSSQN
+486 LHTVFMGTVNSSQN
-500 TTNRAKRLGEAIGSY
+500 TTSRARRLGEAIGSY
-515 HLTVPIDLMVSA
+515 HLTVPIDLMVDA
-527 VVKVFALAT
+527 IVKVFCLAT
-536 TRTPMF
+536 GQTPRF
-542 LVRGGTLAEDLA
+542 LARGGTLAEDLA
-554 LQNIQARLRMVT
+554 LQNIQARMRMVT

-577 RAGAGETVGKG
+577 RKLAGDTVGKG

-631 LWASDRYGSRSSAVL
+631 LWASKAYGSRSGPVL
-646 KEIAGAP
+646 EEIAGAP

-660 NLDAENNNND
+660 NKTALDADALGTDPSGED
-670 EGDGNESSNNA
+670 SSND

-707 LGKCGPVSMYRKL
+707 LEFCGPVSMYRKL
-720 VSEWS
+720 VYEWTKPLVDS
-725 NNGSNSSSS
+725 DGNTSDT
-734 NNAPDLTHRE
+734 PVLTPRE
-744 VATKVKRFFFYYSI
+744 VGAKVKRFFFYYSI

-773 GYSPDDNRFDLR
+773 RYSPDDNRFDLR

-790 ARWPRQFQTIDRM
+790 AKWPRQFQTIDDL
-803 VEEYELKENK
+803 VEEYEQNQQQLELRENK